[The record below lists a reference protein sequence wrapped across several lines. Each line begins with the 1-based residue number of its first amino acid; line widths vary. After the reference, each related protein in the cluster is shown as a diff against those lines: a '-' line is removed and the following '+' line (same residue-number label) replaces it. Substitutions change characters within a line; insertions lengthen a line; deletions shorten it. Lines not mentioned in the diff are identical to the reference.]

1 MGLSPKNKAAK
12 TILMKSNENL
22 IEELSY
28 LGVFLN
34 PKDLKAIR
42 KAIKRDMRN
51 DKKLK
56 DRKRKLKMVAE
67 LRVNHQ

>member
-1 MGLSPKNKAAK
+1 
-12 TILMKSNENL
+12 MKSNENL